1 MIDKLEMFMVLAR
14 EGHFGR
20 AAAAYGV
27 TQPTLSSAIRSLEE
41 SLGVQLVLRGARY
54 QGLTPEGQ
62 RVLTHAQRIVG
73 EARALQDEMRQARHG
88 VSGHLRLG
96 VIPTALPRVARLTA
110 PFLARNRAARVTV
123 LSRTNAEIRAGI
135 SEQDLDAGITY
146 LEGVEE
152 DGRFDAVALWTERY
166 RLVERGA
173 EAGQISW
180 AEAATRPLCLLTP
193 DMQNRRLIE
202 GHLSAAGGAVT
213 PRVAAN
219 STLALLSHVA
229 TGDWAAI
236 LAEALCE
243 GFALPEGCVARP
255 LIEPEASHRVGL
267 IAAHRTL
274 HSPSLRALIAEAGR
288 CAE

>member
-62 RVLTHAQRIVG
+62 RVLDHARRIVG

-88 VSGHLRLG
+88 VAGHLRLG

-110 PFLARNRAARVTV
+110 PFLARNRAARITI
-123 LSRTNAEIRAGI
+123 LSRSSSEIRDGI
-135 SEQDLDAGITY
+135 AAQDLDAGISY
-146 LEGVEE
+146 LEGAEAARLE
-152 DGRFDAVALWTERY
+152 AHPLWTERY
-166 RLVERGA
+166 RLVEQGA
-173 EAGQISW
+173 EAAPLGW
-180 AEAATRPLCLLTP
+180 GEAAARPLCLLTP
-193 DMQNRRLIE
+193 EMQNRRLIDL
-202 GHLSAAGGAVT
+202 HLADAGVAVA
-213 PRVAAN
+213 PRVESN

-243 GFALPEGCVARP
+243 GFALPPGCIARP
-255 LIEPEASHRVGL
+255 LVAPEAEHAVGL
-267 IAAHRTL
+267 LLGHRTT
-274 HSPSLRALIAEAGR
+274 HTPSLRALIEEAR
-288 CAE
+288 RIAD

>member
-54 QGLTPEGQ
+54 QGLTPEGS
-62 RVLTHAQRIVG
+62 RVLAHAQRIVG
-73 EARALQDEMRQARHG
+73 EARALQDEMREARHG
-88 VSGHLRLG
+88 VTGHLRLG

-123 LSRTNAEIRAGI
+123 LSRTNAEIRGGI
-135 SEQDLDAGITY
+135 AAQDLDAGITY
-146 LEGVEE
+146 LEAEE
-152 DGRFDAVALWTERY
+152 DARFDAAPLWTERY
-166 RLVERGA
+166 RLVERGTD
-173 EAGQISW
+173 AGPLSW

-193 DMQNRRLIE
+193 DMQNRRLID
-202 GHLSAAGGAVT
+202 GHLATTGGEVT
-213 PRVAAN
+213 PRVASN

-243 GFALPEGCVARP
+243 GYALPAGCVARP
-255 LIEPEASHRVGL
+255 LVAPEATHRVGL
-267 IAAHRTL
+267 IVSHRTL

-288 CAE
+288 CAD